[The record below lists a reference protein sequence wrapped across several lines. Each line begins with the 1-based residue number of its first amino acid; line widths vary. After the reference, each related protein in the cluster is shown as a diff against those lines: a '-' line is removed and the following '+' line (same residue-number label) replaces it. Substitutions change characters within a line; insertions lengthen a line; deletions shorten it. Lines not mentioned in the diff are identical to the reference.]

1 MQDNKNHSK
10 ECKEYYYS
18 HCDVCKKC
26 GSFDAGDFKNYG
38 LFGFIGFERDELN
51 ELGLNHLDQESI
63 RCEQCL
69 MVKVG
74 D

>member
-1 MQDNKNHSK
+1 MKLSK
-10 ECKEYYYS
+10 EQIKEI
-18 HCDVCKKC
+18 K
-26 GSFDAGDFKNYG
+26 
-38 LFGFIGFERDELN
+38 ELTHYN
-51 ELGLNHLDQESI
+51 KLGLNHLDQESI